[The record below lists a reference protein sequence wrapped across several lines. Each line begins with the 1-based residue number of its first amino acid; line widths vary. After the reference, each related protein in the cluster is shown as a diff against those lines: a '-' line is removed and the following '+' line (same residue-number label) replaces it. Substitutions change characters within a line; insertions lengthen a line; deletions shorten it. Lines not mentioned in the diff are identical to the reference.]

1 MGSLPHTWN
10 RVRAAYRL
18 HCVSH
23 QTPVVHLLVA
33 VLGLHLRKLFDLLFL
48 PTSRVHKHIAKR
60 LTDRLIPR
68 GWREQREAQFKLF
81 LLSPRGGKNI
91 LKSDLSARI
100 PDLDFGFQISDL
112 SFLCPLYHSSHIL
125 SIGPTFAFDHCH
137 SFLAPLHPW
146 HQPCINCSLGELQLC
161 LWTHS
166 LRSLFFYIYLLY
178 TGPSTTKASRHPS
191 NIRHGENPPRS
202 RPWVGGDAG
211 PLVAV
216 CTLSQSSLQ
225 SCPLC
230 YDY

>member
-1 MGSLPHTWN
+1 LPDTWN

-18 HCVSH
+18 HRVSH

-48 PTSRVHKHIAKR
+48 PTSKVHKHIAKG

-68 GWREQREAQFKLF
+68 GWREQRARGAIQAVSAF
-81 LLSPRGGKNI
+81 SPGRQKYLEIGLVRENSRSGF
-91 LKSDLSARI
+91 RI
-100 PDLDFGFQISDL
+100 SDFGFQISDL

-125 SIGPTFAFDHCH
+125 SIGATFAFDHCH
-137 SFLAPLHPW
+137 SFLAPSTLGIN
-146 HQPCINCSLGELQLC
+146 QCINCSLGELQLC

-166 LRSLFFYIYLLY
+166 LRLLFFYIYLLN
-178 TGPSTTKASRHPS
+178 TGSSTTKASRHPS

-202 RPWVGGDAG
+202 SPWVGGDEG

-216 CTLSQSSLQ
+216 CTLSQSSL
-225 SCPLC
+225 
-230 YDY
+230 